1 MTAFQIIDIKDFMNK
16 LLCTELFDHFLLPEA
31 SISTYVTHTIDGH
44 LNPDFFSP
52 EDEQYDL
59 IQQTAIS
66 PFSLLRPVCFQLIKG
81 TRTPLGFKFVFQLS
95 RENQRRTIESAG
107 CSFRPED
114 ITGMF
119 INLRYQDQKLTCTT
133 GISYR
138 IFSMDK
144 SLEQEWDRLVS
155 VFLKNHKIPFEI
167 IA

>member
-1 MTAFQIIDIKDFMNK
+1 MIALQFVDIKDFMNK
-16 LLCTELFDHFLLPEA
+16 LLCTDLFDHFLLPEA

-52 EDEQYDL
+52 EDTQYDL
-59 IQQTAIS
+59 LQQTAIC

-95 RENQRRTIESAG
+95 PENQKRTIEKSG
-107 CSFRPED
+107 CCFRTED

-119 INLRYQDQKLTCTT
+119 LNLRFQEQKLICTT

-144 SLEQEWDRLVS
+144 SLEQEWDRLIQI
-155 VFLKNHKIPFEI
+155 FFKNHKIPFEMI
-167 IA
+167 L